1 MAWWHCMW
9 SVCYALYVVY
19 GIVIHSGFYMSFF
32 CIHVNVNIQ
41 LFINLPLLQFKLKW
55 KLRVSIAFYKRQ
67 HARMLS
73 EKDSNMEAKT
83 EFISSSKHS
92 NFDQCAASNNIS
104 PIAFLPHTTRIAY
117 YYIHPPAARPAQ
129 ASVVQ
134 SFSFVTTFRC
144 CLGCL

>member
-1 MAWWHCMW
+1 MPSFCD
-9 SVCYALYVVY
+9 ALGNCGGDSQEPTQQSIFPFLVSLRY
-19 GIVIHSGFYMSFF
+19 GFEL
-32 CIHVNVNIQ
+32 IQ
-41 LFINLPLLQFKLKW
+41 LFINSPLLQFKLKW